1 MAEKA
6 REIRNESIYEEQL
19 SVALQQKLRAA
30 EITTQTVTA
39 ITTGTEAKSTAIIAS
54 YYVEL
59 GVTLPSAA
67 MRIDGRLPADGDV
80 IVVQSYVLPST
91 SGLYYYSSTADW
103 ERLDAIK
110 PGMLVTVMNGSL
122 YADTLWL
129 VSGQINALSFV
140 DISRYLRTKLEKR
153 TDKLIRGVMRSIR
166 HYVDRLVCRICN
178 IESDVSGVVFS
189 ANSLVTNLSLTSGV
203 ETYLQ
208 FQNIEVSSSYV
219 THSGGGL
226 LITKPGLYFVDVM
239 VYDENANTS
248 GLIKLRINSPYDS
261 TGPQDEEEVD
271 RFTNTFC
278 DLHGSRICG
287 IKTISDNIIVSLI
300 QSSGATWTLNNP
312 LGGFHHAW
320 VRVFRVGSIGQNVIT
335 NSP

>member
-1 MAEKA
+1 MAEKN
-6 REIRNESIYEEQL
+6 RELANESVYEEHL
-19 SVALQQKLRAA
+19 SPMLQKKLRQAT
-30 EITTQTVTA
+30 ITSQVVTS
-39 ITTGTEAKSTAIIAS
+39 ITTGTEATSMSVIAN

-59 GVTLPSAA
+59 GDTLPSVA
-67 MRIDGRLPADGDV
+67 MRIDSHVPAGGDV
-80 IVVQSYVLPST
+80 IVVALCEDPT
-91 SGLYYYSSTADW
+91 LNGLYKYSTTADW
-103 ERLDAIK
+103 ERIDGVK
-110 PGMLVTVMNGSL
+110 PGMVVSVMSGDV
-122 YADTLWL
+122 YAETLWL
-129 VSGQINALSFV
+129 VSGAVNALTFV
-140 DISRYLRTKLEKR
+140 DISRYLKTKLEKR
-153 TDKLIRGVMRSIR
+153 TDKLIRGVMRSMR
-166 HYVDRLVCRICN
+166 HYVDKLVCRICN
-178 IESDVSGVVFS
+178 LDSDVSGVVFS
-189 ANSLVTNLSLTSGV
+189 ANTLVTNLSLTSGV

-208 FQNIEVSSSYV
+208 FQNIEISSSYV

-287 IKTISDNIIVSLI
+287 IKTSSDNIIVSLI

-312 LGGFHHAW
+312 IGGFHHAW

>member
-1 MAEKA
+1 M
-6 REIRNESIYEEQL
+6 
-19 SVALQQKLRAA
+19 
-30 EITTQTVTA
+30 
-39 ITTGTEAKSTAIIAS
+39 
-54 YYVEL
+54 
-59 GVTLPSAA
+59 
-67 MRIDGRLPADGDV
+67 
-80 IVVQSYVLPST
+80 
-91 SGLYYYSSTADW
+91 
-103 ERLDAIK
+103 
-110 PGMLVTVMNGSL
+110 
-122 YADTLWL
+122 
-129 VSGQINALSFV
+129 
-140 DISRYLRTKLEKR
+140 
-153 TDKLIRGVMRSIR
+153 R
-166 HYVDRLVCRICN
+166 HYVDRLICRICN

-189 ANSLVTNLSLTSGV
+189 ANSLATNLSLTSGV
-203 ETYLQ
+203 DTYLQ

-219 THSGGGL
+219 THTGGGL

-248 GLIKLRINSPYDS
+248 GLIKLRINSAYDS

-287 IKTISDNIIVSLI
+287 IKTSSDNIIVSLI

-312 LGGFHHAW
+312 IGGFHHAW